1 MRKST
6 RFLLAFCVLVALSLG
21 PLSSSAVIVFE
32 QPPDSPPDGSGGL
45 NSDGVDFIGFD
56 DFTLSET
63 TTITDV
69 HFFGFSG
76 RTSFTVRFYDDF
88 QGLPAT
94 TTTGGG
100 AFYDQSV
107 AASEMAIVGTLF
119 SEYWLDPIPSVEI
132 LGSTKT
138 WIAIF
143 PNDGADWAWA
153 PAAVDGNGAEV
164 LILSTGFFSPLGFG
178 DRAFSLTSNIPEPT
192 TLLLLG
198 LGLAGLG
205 FARRRLH

>member
-1 MRKST
+1 MRRST
-6 RFLLAFCVLVALSLG
+6 RFLLAFGVLVALSLV
-21 PLSSSAVIVFE
+21 PMSSSAVVVFE
-32 QPPDSPPDGSGGL
+32 QAPDSPPGTAGL
-45 NSDGVDFIGFD
+45 NSNGVDFIGFD

-76 RTSFTVRFYDDF
+76 RTSFTVRFYNDSS
-88 QGLPAT
+88 GLPAT

-100 AFYDQSV
+100 AFYDESV
-107 AASEMAIVGTLF
+107 AASEMAITGTPF
-119 SEYWLDPIPSVEI
+119 SEYWLDPILPVEI
-132 LGSTKT
+132 LGNTKT

-143 PNDGADWAWA
+143 PDDGADWAWV
-153 PAAVDGNGAEV
+153 PAAAGGNGPEV
-164 LILSTGFFSPLGFG
+164 LILSSGVFSPLEFG

-192 TLLLLG
+192 TILLLG

-205 FARRRLH
+205 FARKRLH

>member
-1 MRKST
+1 MRRST
-6 RFLLAFCVLVALSLG
+6 RFLLAFGVLVALSLVAM
-21 PLSSSAVIVFE
+21 SSSAVVVFE
-32 QPPDSPPDGSGGL
+32 QAPDSPPSGAGGL

-76 RTSFTVRFYDDF
+76 RTSFTVRFYNDSS
-88 QGLPAT
+88 GLPAT

-100 AFYDQSV
+100 AFYDESV
-107 AASEMAIVGTLF
+107 AASEMATASTGL

-132 LGSTKT
+132 SGSTKT

-143 PNDGADWAWA
+143 PDDGADWAWT

-164 LILSTGFFSPLGFG
+164 LILSSGFFSTFGFG

-192 TLLLLG
+192 TILLLG

-205 FARRRLH
+205 FARRRP

>member
-6 RFLLAFCVLVALSLG
+6 RFLLAFGVLVALSLG
-21 PLSSSAVIVFE
+21 PLSSGAVVVFE
-32 QPPDSPPDGSGGL
+32 QPSDSPPDGSGGL

-63 TTITDV
+63 ITITDV

-88 QGLPAT
+88 LDLPAT
-94 TTTGGG
+94 TPTGGG

-107 AASEMAIVGTLF
+107 AASEMAITGTPF
-119 SEYWLDPIPSVEI
+119 SEYWLDPIPPVEI

-143 PNDGADWAWA
+143 PDDGADWAWV

-164 LILSTGFFSPLGFG
+164 LIFSTGSFSPLGFG

-198 LGLAGLG
+198 LGLAGIG
-205 FARRRLH
+205 FAKRRH